1 MKKNKNP
8 IKKNVFWMGVVSY
21 FTDISSEML
30 MPILPIFFQD
40 VLGINKAFIGLIE
53 GLAES
58 FSSFLKIVSGYL
70 SDKFK
75 KRKMF
80 IILGYAIPA
89 FIKPLYIFAGSWVHV
104 LILRFIERSGKGFR
118 DPPRDALIAASSDKK
133 NLGEVFGFQRMM
145 DTFGAVT
152 GVLLLS
158 IILYFLP
165 NTLRALFIIAFIP
178 GLISFVIATTKVKED
193 KRTTKDGTKISMND
207 VKNLPFS
214 YKIFLIPTFIFA
226 IGNMSYAFFILRAE
240 NLGLP
245 VYLIPLVYLLYTII
259 YAVFALPVGKLS
271 DRIGSIPT
279 LIIGNVFFLAACVLF
294 IMQIPVYLVWAV
306 FALYGLFFAFNVGVS
321 KAYITNVVP
330 EKMHGTAIG
339 VQNFIMG
346 ICAFPASFVAGYLWE
361 TVSVEVAFGYS
372 AVLTAISMLVYIFM
386 LLSPKVAAR

>member
-89 FIKPLYIFAGSWVHV
+89 FIKPLYIFAGSWIHI
-104 LILRFIERSGKGFR
+104 LFLRFVERSGKGFR
-118 DPPRDALIAASSDKK
+118 DPPRDALIASASNKE

-145 DTFGAVT
+145 DTLGAVT

-178 GLISFVIATTKVKED
+178 GLISFVIAVTKVKED
-193 KRTTKDGTKISMND
+193 KKPTQDGTKISIVD
-207 VKNLPFS
+207 VKNLPVS
-214 YKIFLIPTFIFA
+214 YKIFLVPTFIFA

-245 VYLIPLVYLLYTII
+245 VYLIPVIYLLYTII

-271 DRIGSIPT
+271 DKIGAIPT
-279 LIIGNVFFLAACVLF
+279 LIIGNLFFLLACLLYMAPLPVNF
-294 IMQIPVYLVWAV
+294 IWLVFV
-306 FALYGLFFAFNVGVS
+306 IYGLFFAFNVGVS
-321 KAYITNVVP
+321 KAYITTIVP
-330 EKMHGTAIG
+330 ERMHGTAIG
-339 VQNFIMG
+339 LQNFIMG
-346 ICAFPASFVAGYLWE
+346 ICAFPASFVVGYLWE

-372 AVLTAISMLVYIFM
+372 ASLAVLSTLVYVFM
-386 LLSPKVAAR
+386 LFSPKVAAR